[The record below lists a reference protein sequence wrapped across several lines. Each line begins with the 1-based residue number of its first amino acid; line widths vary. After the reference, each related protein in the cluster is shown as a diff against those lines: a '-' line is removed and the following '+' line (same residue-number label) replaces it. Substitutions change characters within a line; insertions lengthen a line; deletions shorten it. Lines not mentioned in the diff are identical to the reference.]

1 MDANKIRLSKKKN
14 NNKINKNKN
23 SDSLYLFLNGL
34 EETQNITDKWSNQL
48 ILGNKRSYQIET
60 VENGWILAR
69 THQIKLEELFLGSE
83 LIRNKG

>member
-1 MDANKIRLSKKKN
+1 MLTKYAYPKKK

>member
-1 MDANKIRLSKKKN
+1 MDANKIRLSKKKKN

-60 VENGWILAR
+60 VENG
-69 THQIKLEELFLGSE
+69 
-83 LIRNKG
+83 